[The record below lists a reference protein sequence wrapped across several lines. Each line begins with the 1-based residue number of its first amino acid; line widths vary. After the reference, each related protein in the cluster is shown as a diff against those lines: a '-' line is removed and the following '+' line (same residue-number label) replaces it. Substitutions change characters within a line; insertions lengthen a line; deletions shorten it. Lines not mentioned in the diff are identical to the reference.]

1 MHSFTEL
8 VFSCIRKHCTPMP
21 PVRQHARAQ
30 SGCGSPS
37 GRPCCV
43 VRARAMITP
52 QWCRLAIA
60 ISPSSSA
67 SSDQRLRRSPRL
79 TRISG
84 PARLSPCARTPHGE
98 LTSLPPYARHTRRA
112 FSFGR
117 CSLAQA
123 IAGEIHD
130 RADGLCCLRQRR
142 GAAIRARAIAV
153 GDVQSRSAGPA
164 SSGAA
169 VSSPVS

>member
-8 VFSCIRKHCTPMP
+8 VFSCIRKHCTSMP
-21 PVRQHARAQ
+21 LGRQHARAQ
-30 SGCGSPS
+30 SGCGLPS

-52 QWCRLAIA
+52 QWCRLATA

-79 TRISG
+79 IRISG
-84 PARLSPCARTPHGE
+84 PARLSPCVRTPHGE
-98 LTSLPPYARHTRRA
+98 LTSLSPYARHTRRE
-112 FSFGR
+112 FFGR

-123 IAGEIHD
+123 LAGETHD
-130 RADGLCCLRQRR
+130 RANGLCCLRQRR

-153 GDVQSRSAGPA
+153 GDVQLRSGGPA

-169 VSSPVS
+169 SSSPVS